1 MPVMKGLLAPQNTF
15 LDTIATRFDGTHS
28 NFVLGNAQV
37 PQGFPI
43 VYCSDG
49 FCELTGFGR
58 TEVMQRSC
66 SCCFLHG
73 VETAAPLARQ
83 VERALDAQLEFK
95 TEIVFYKKDG
105 SQFWCLLDIVPIRNE
120 KREVVLFLASFKDIS
135 DTKRGP
141 AQDSV
146 KEAAEER
153 PRQKGQ
159 TGSGFNTSRR
169 RSRAVLY
176 HLSGHL
182 QRQDNSKLKLK
193 NNVFGPEKSAL
204 PEYKVAAAQRSRFIL
219 LHYGTFKAGWDWL
232 ILLAT
237 FYVAVTVPYN
247 VCFLNSDEQCKSSRS
262 TMVSDITSEILF
274 IIDIVLN
281 FRTTYVSGSG
291 QVVYDGRS
299 ICLHYVTTWFPID
312 LIAALPFDLLCAF
325 KIAVTSFVHLLKTV
339 RLLRL
344 LRLLQKLDRYSQ
356 YSAVVLAMLMCMFAL
371 LAHWMACIWYI
382 IGFEEMKSTDLVTHH
397 IGWLQ
402 ELQRRLEA
410 PHYPNITQGMPP
422 IRSAYITSLYFT
434 LSSITSV
441 GFGNVSA
448 NTDGEKIFSICAM
461 LIGAL
466 MHAVVFGN
474 VTAIIQRMYS
484 RRSLYLTRTR
494 DLKEF
499 IRIHRLPHQLKQRML
514 EYFQTTWSVN
524 NGIDTNELLKDFP
537 DELRADVTMHLNKEM
552 LQLPLFESASR
563 GCLRSLSLNVK
574 TTFCAPGE
582 YLIRQ
587 GDALQAFFFILS
599 GSMEAL
605 KDGTVLAILGK
616 GDLIG
621 CDLPSP
627 ACVIKSNADV
637 KALTYCDLQCINLRG
652 LDEVLQLYPE
662 YASRFHGDIAH
673 ELTYNMREGSSTQV
687 ARASNVP
694 SVPPSRPFCL
704 CANGDLINRLPS
716 IQEDEEEEEDN
727 DEDESDEVTPL
738 SSNVIN
744 TSRSQLPTPSTPP
757 RRRPATAATAPP
769 LYHWATSS
777 PPPPPS
783 GYVKPAKGA
792 TRRPGNT
799 ALSNGKPRS
808 GAGAVARGS
817 GLPGVAPGSPRLG
830 AGETAS
836 GGRSRRPPPHGL
848 PRLQPLSPRV
858 VVGVEGGA
866 VFDFVHVIHA
876 DLTTPPA
883 EKGKNPPAENAPLTE
898 RGTTTTS
905 FQQSRGGRWRNKE
918 TGSKRRPTMSSLSQ
932 EVSRLGND
940 LQALMEMLKP
950 LVPHGNQLSPLPSHP
965 SLPWDPALN
974 PLCRGDRDCTPVL
987 KQSLPS
993 YHPGVNNE
1001 EAKALGYSAQQALPK
1016 FVSPP
1021 SSPRDFVED
1030 LGGGIVRQ
1038 NDGTDTRCSDYL
1050 VRTSQTV
1057 SSIDSLCDEEE
1068 AHRSEASVD
1077 FLCSAEAAQS
1087 FAPESLRQLYI
1098 ADISPELS
1106 PLNVDETCLNMTESE
1121 MQSVPEKEVISMRVI
1136 RGSDGHQVIEIIDF
1150 AEDEG
1155 TNV

>member
-1 MPVMKGLLAPQNTF
+1 MRRVRHRQ
-15 LDTIATRFDGTHS
+15 TIEW
-28 NFVLGNAQV
+28 NAM
-37 PQGFPI
+37 G
-43 VYCSDG
+43 G
-49 FCELTGFGR
+49 RGGR
-58 TEVMQRSC
+58 T
-66 SCCFLHG
+66 H
-73 VETAAPLARQ
+73 A
-83 VERALDAQLEFK
+83 ERAVITLHKQSRCWCTECLSAGHVAAHISGTSPAPCPATETPDNFYVAATHRDAALGVTRAAMRRSTASIEHPRRAA
-95 TEIVFYKKDG
+95 G
-105 SQFWCLLDIVPIRNE
+105 SPFWCLLDIVPIRNE

-141 AQDSV
+141 TQDGV

-193 NNVFGPEKSAL
+193 NNVFGPEKAAL
-204 PEYKVAAAQRSRFIL
+204 PEYKVAAAQRSRLIL

-247 VCFLNSDEQCKSSRS
+247 VCFLNSDEQCTSSRS

-291 QVVYDGRS
+291 QVVYNGRS

-382 IGFEEMKSTDLVTHH
+382 IGFEEMKSTDLVTHQ

-402 ELQRRLEA
+402 ELQRRLVA

-587 GDALQAFFFILS
+587 GDALQAFYFILS

-673 ELTYNMREGSSTQV
+673 ELTYNMREGPSTQHL
-687 ARASNVP
+687 SD
-694 SVPPSRPFCL
+694 S
-704 CANGDLINRLPS
+704 NGDLINRLPS
-716 IQEDEEEEEDN
+716 IQEDEEEEEEEDN
-727 DEDESDEVTPL
+727 DEDESDEATPL

-744 TSRSQLPTPSTPP
+744 TSRSQLNLPPSTPP
-757 RRRPATAATAPP
+757 RRCPTAAAAATATPP

-777 PPPPPS
+777 PPPPS
-783 GYVKPAKGA
+783 GYAKPAKGA
-792 TRRPGNT
+792 PRRPGN
-799 ALSNGKPRS
+799 AVLSNGRPRS

-830 AGETAS
+830 AGETAT
-836 GGRSRRPPPHGL
+836 GGRSRHPPPHGL

-876 DLTTPPA
+876 DLTTPPT
-883 EKGKNPPAENAPLTE
+883 EKEGTSRSGEPMEADDTW
-898 RGTTTTS
+898 RGICHLN
-905 FQQSRGGRWRNKE
+905 QQ
-918 TGSKRRPTMSSLSQ
+918 MSSLSQ

-974 PLCRGDRDCTPVL
+974 PLCRGDRDCTPAL
-987 KQSLPS
+987 KQTLPS
-993 YHPGVNNE
+993 YHPGVDNE
-1001 EAKALGYSAQQALPK
+1001 EVKALGCLAQQALPK

-1030 LGGGIVRQ
+1030 RGGGILRQ

-1057 SSIDSLCDEEE
+1057 SSVDSVCDEEE
-1068 AHRSEASVD
+1068 AHRSEESVD
-1077 FLCSAEAAQS
+1077 FLCSEAAQS

-1098 ADISPELS
+1098 ADISPDLS